1 MFQGTIPAPMR
12 SIVRETAGHWPR
24 GPVYVPC
31 CGNFTIERSLA
42 GMGFALYS
50 SDVSIYTSAVG
61 RWLTRQ
67 PVGIQIRDE
76 SQDEL
81 NWLTDSLD
89 DGVGTVATLM
99 LGTRFLASVG
109 REGLWHE
116 RVVRSYREQWK
127 AKHAETVE
135 RLSGSGVELA
145 SYEVEDVRSWLKK
158 VPRDAPVCSFPP
170 FYCLAPHER
179 ILTSDLRWVQSGE
192 LAVGDEILAFD
203 EHPAEGARCRRWR
216 FATITRSEPGVKEC
230 VRVHLENGDSVVCT
244 ADHPWL
250 ADKYR
255 HAGGGRRAWVRA
267 DRLMHEA
274 PYVLRLLNT
283 WEPERTYD
291 AGWMAGMFDGEG
303 SITLGSAPK
312 LTIAQK
318 AGSITDRV
326 LDQLGA
332 RGFATSVSRRPN
344 GVLGIQVAGGFGEA
358 LRALGTFR
366 TDRLTANLRGLDITR
381 LSVRVNSGPSRVRV
395 VAVEPIGKQEI
406 QSISTSSRT
415 YIGEG
420 YAMHNTGG
428 YEKLYEPLEAHF
440 TWDAPAYKLL
450 SDADVVDV
458 LGAITD
464 RPHWL
469 TASNQDVPELH
480 EYLRGVIKATP
491 RAAPFYVYA
500 SQARTRIVAPRQPIE
515 PVHAPRLRE
524 GEELVGPLTL
534 SLLKPG
540 QFNALRSRYLN
551 PRIAPGAA
559 NLAVAVRDGG
569 GRLLGVFAMAPS
581 TYTPDEAYV
590 LSDFAVAPTDY
601 PRLSKLIV
609 LAATSAEAQLLCQR
623 AFSRRIRRV
632 ATTAFSNN
640 PVSMK
645 YRGLLRLNKRSL
657 SNEDGWKF
665 QLQYQG
671 AMGQHTLAEALD
683 MWVKRWGAPTTKTGV

>member
-1 MFQGTIPAPMR
+1 MFQGTIPGPMR
-12 SIVRETAGHWPR
+12 AIVRETASSWPR
-24 GPVYVPC
+24 AEVYVPC

-42 GMGFALYS
+42 GMGFALRS
-50 SDVSIYTSAVG
+50 SDVSIYTTAIG

-67 PVGIQIRDE
+67 PVGIQLRDE
-76 SQDEL
+76 STDRL
-81 NWLTDSLD
+81 GWLADSLD
-89 DGVGTVATLM
+89 DGVGTVATMM

-135 RLSGSGVELA
+135 RLSGSAVELA
-145 SYEVEDVRSWLKK
+145 SYEVEDVRTWLQK

-170 FYCLAPHER
+170 FY
-179 ILTSDLRWVQSGE
+179 G
-192 LAVGDEILAFD
+192 
-203 EHPAEGARCRRWR
+203 
-216 FATITRSEPGVKEC
+216 
-230 VRVHLENGDSVVCT
+230 
-244 ADHPWL
+244 
-250 ADKYR
+250 
-255 HAGGGRRAWVRA
+255 
-267 DRLMHEA
+267 
-274 PYVLRLLNT
+274 
-283 WEPERTYD
+283 
-291 AGWMAGMFDGEG
+291 
-303 SITLGSAPK
+303 
-312 LTIAQK
+312 
-318 AGSITDRV
+318 
-326 LDQLGA
+326 
-332 RGFATSVSRRPN
+332 
-344 GVLGIQVAGGFGEA
+344 
-358 LRALGTFR
+358 
-366 TDRLTANLRGLDITR
+366 
-381 LSVRVNSGPSRVRV
+381 
-395 VAVEPIGKQEI
+395 
-406 QSISTSSRT
+406 
-415 YIGEG
+415 
-420 YAMHNTGG
+420 GG

-440 TWDAPAYKLL
+440 TWDAPQYEPL
-450 SDADVVDV
+450 SNDDVVSV

-464 RPHWL
+464 RPYWL
-469 TASNQDVPELH
+469 TASNHDVPELYP
-480 EYLRGVIKATP
+480 YLRGVIKATP

-500 SQARTRIVAPRQPIE
+500 SQAPTRIVAPRQPIE
-515 PVHAPRLRE
+515 PVKAPRLRE
-524 GEELVGPLTL
+524 GDELVGPITL

-581 TYTPDEAYV
+581 TFTPDEAYV

-645 YRGLLRLNKRSL
+645 YRGLLRLHKRSP

-665 QLQYQG
+665 QLQYRG
-671 AMGQHTLAEALD
+671 AMGQHTLAEALQT
-683 MWVKRWGAPTTKTGV
+683 WVKRWGTPTTKTGV